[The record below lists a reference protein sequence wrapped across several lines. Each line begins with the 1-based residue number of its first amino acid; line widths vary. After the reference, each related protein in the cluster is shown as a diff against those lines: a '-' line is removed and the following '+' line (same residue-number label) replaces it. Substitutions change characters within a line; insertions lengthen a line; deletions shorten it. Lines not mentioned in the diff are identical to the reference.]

1 MKFIFKAKNDKGEI
15 KEGTIDAISKDA
27 AVEVLQKNSLFP
39 IKVALESESSSL
51 LATFLKYFDSVSQKE
66 LVVFF
71 RQMAILVEAK
81 VPLLSAL
88 MAINDQT
95 SNRYFNKV
103 IKEITNDIEDG
114 MPFSDALSRHRNVFS
129 NLSISIIRA
138 GETSGN
144 LKKSIEYVADNIEK
158 NYTLVSRIRSAMIY
172 PIIVM
177 IVFFAIGFIVVS
189 FILPKLTAIIK
200 EMDVR
205 VPWYTTM
212 VIKVGDFMAVYW
224 WAVGLIILAFIGGFF
239 YYIRTESGRQEWDQI
254 KIKLPIV
261 GLIFRYVYIT
271 RFAENL
277 GVLISGG
284 IPIIRALNVVSDVM
298 NNVIYEALV
307 LKTAEEV
314 KMGGNMSDTLKKSPL
329 IPAMVSQMIA
339 IGEESGQVDT
349 VLGHIARFYD
359 QETEMLTKNL
369 SVLIEPVLMIVIG
382 IAVGFMAVSVIM
394 PIYDLANQ
402 IH

>member
-1 MKFIFKAKNDKGEI
+1 MKFIFKAKNNKGEI
-15 KEGTIDAISKDA
+15 KEGTIDAVSQDA
-27 AVEVLQKNSLFP
+27 AVEVLQKNNLFP
-39 IKVALESESSSL
+39 IRVTQESEAVSP
-51 LATFLKYFDSVSQKE
+51 LATLLKYFDSVSQKE

-88 MAINDQT
+88 MAINEQT
-95 SNRYFNKV
+95 GNRYFSKV
-103 IKEITNDIEDG
+103 LKEITNDIEDG
-114 MPFSDALSRHRNVFS
+114 MPFSDALSRHKNVFS

-144 LKKSIEYVADNIEK
+144 LRKSIEYVADNIEK

-172 PIIVM
+172 PIIVL
-177 IVFFAIGFIVVS
+177 IVFFIIGFIVVS
-189 FILPKLTAIIK
+189 FVLPKLTAIIK

-205 VPWYTTM
+205 VPWYTTA
-212 VIKVGDFMAVYW
+212 VIKTGDFMSVYW
-224 WAVGLIILAFIGGFF
+224 WAVLIVIMAFIGGFF
-239 YYIRTESGRQEWDQI
+239 YYIRTQAGRHEWDQI

-261 GLIFRYVYIT
+261 GVIFRYVYIT

-277 GVLISGG
+277 GVLIAGG
-284 IPIIRALNVVSDVM
+284 IPIIRALNVVGDIM
-298 NNVIYEALV
+298 NNAIYEALI

-329 IPAMVSQMIA
+329 IPSMVSQMIA

-369 SVLIEPVLMIVIG
+369 SVLIEPVLMIIIG
-382 IAVGFMAVSVIM
+382 LAVGVMAVSVIM
-394 PIYDLANQ
+394 PIYDIANQ